1 MIFELTRPFCQRL
14 IRLFSK
20 IIQIV
25 SGGGKSTTVKM
36 LERFYDP
43 TSGSVKL
50 DGVDIKDINL
60 KHLRSLIGYVGQEP
74 TLFATSIANNIKY
87 GNPSATQ
94 EQIEEAAKL
103 ANAHDFI
110 ASFPD
115 GYSTQVGDKGA
126 QLSGGE
132 SKILECQLNSLL
144 ANKIRITPHNFLL
157 FVSNRAKTENCDCSR
172 AGGQPHYPSF
182 GRSNK
187 VSHQ

>member
-1 MIFELTRPFCQRL
+1 MEQHAFFCQR
-14 IRLFSK
+14 RLRIFLQMIK
-20 IIQIV
+20 ISF

-50 DGVDIKDINL
+50 DGVDIKDVNI

-74 TLFATSIANNIKY
+74 TLFATSIAKNIKY

-94 EQIEEAAKL
+94 QQIEEAAKL

-115 GYSTQVGDKGA
+115 GYETQVGDKGA

-132 SKILECQLNSLL
+132 FKKLKLKLRSLS
-144 ANKIRITPHNFLL
+144 ANKVLITPHNYF
-157 FVSNRAKTENCDCSR
+157 C
-172 AGGQPHYPSF
+172 
-182 GRSNK
+182 
-187 VSHQ
+187 

>member
-1 MIFELTRPFCQRL
+1 
-14 IRLFSK
+14 
-20 IIQIV
+20 
-25 SGGGKSTTVKM
+25 M

-50 DGVDIKDINL
+50 DGVDIKDINV

-74 TLFATSIANNIKY
+74 TLFATSIAKNIKY

-94 EQIEEAAKL
+94 QQIEEAAKL

-115 GYSTQVGDKGA
+115 GYDTQVGDKGA

-132 SKILECQLNSLL
+132 QKFLHLELIACQRKLS
-144 ANKIRITPHNFLL
+144 
-157 FVSNRAKTENCDCSR
+157 
-172 AGGQPHYPSF
+172 G
-182 GRSNK
+182 
-187 VSHQ
+187 

>member
-1 MIFELTRPFCQRL
+1 
-14 IRLFSK
+14 
-20 IIQIV
+20 
-25 SGGGKSTTVKM
+25 M

-50 DGVDIKDINL
+50 DGADIKNINL

-94 EQIEEAAKL
+94 KQIEEAAKL

-115 GYSTQVGDKGA
+115 GYNTQVGDKGA

-132 SKILECQLNSLL
+132 SVNLKLKSCSL
-144 ANKIRITPHNFLL
+144 
-157 FVSNRAKTENCDCSR
+157 
-172 AGGQPHYPSF
+172 
-182 GRSNK
+182 
-187 VSHQ
+187 